1 MYLYPQQGLTNL
13 TNYCV
18 PDCPT
23 INFQMVNNPILGR
36 CEFLGYYCMQGNYIE
51 GCKRPYLDNSNSF
64 FIILINTVTF
74 ALQNRTTTGIDS
86 TYGATTEASDL
97 FM

>member
-1 MYLYPQQGLTNL
+1 MYLYPQQGLSNL

-23 INFQMVNNPILGR
+23 VNFQMVNNPILGR
-36 CEFLGYYCMQGNYIE
+36 CEFLGYYCMYGNYID
-51 GCKRPYLDNSNSF
+51 GCKRPYLENSNYLSL
-64 FIILINTVTF
+64 LINTATF
-74 ALQNRTTTGIDS
+74 TLQNRITSGLDF
-86 TYGATTEASDL
+86 TYGSLLGSDS